1 MSLINFQA
9 LGCRLNEAEIEQWSH
24 EYQQFGHTI
33 TTDYEE
39 ADVIVFNSCAVTSE
53 ADKKSKKLIN
63 RLHRKNSKAHLV
75 VTGCHATLN
84 KEQLAE
90 NLGVDLVVSNDQK
103 NDLVE
108 HSLSQFELDSV
119 ALNQEV
125 SHSIFKRGKQR
136 AFIKVQDGCRY
147 RCTFCIVT
155 IARGAE
161 QSRDKISI
169 ITEINALHSQG
180 VQECVLTG
188 VHVGGY
194 GSDIGSNLYE
204 LIYDILDKTTIPRI
218 RLASV
223 EPWDLPPEFFSLFD
237 NDRLMPHMHLPIQ
250 SGSDTVLRRM
260 ARRCKTKE
268 FSALVEQAKT
278 AVEHFNITTDVIV
291 GFPGETEQEWQ
302 ESFDYIAKTGFGGL
316 HIFTYSPREGTKA
329 AGLANQ
335 VEQAVKKERSKQLHE
350 LEVQLKKQAM
360 TGVLGQTCDVMWE
373 NESADGSGRWQG
385 HTPHFHKVVTFD
397 QHLQPSQVSQITLGS
412 YSEEDRVLLTDSAQ
426 ASGSLELPLSFLSTT
441 R

>member
-9 LGCRLNEAEIEQWSH
+9 LGCRLNEAEIEQWSQ
-24 EYQQFGHTI
+24 EYQQYGHQI
-33 TTDYEE
+33 TTDSTE
-39 ADVIVFNSCAVTSE
+39 ADLIVFNSCAVTSE

-63 RLHRKNSKAHLV
+63 RLHKHNPQVNLL

-84 KEQLAE
+84 KDALAL
-90 NLGVDLVVSNDQK
+90 NLGVDLIISNEQK
-103 NDLVE
+103 NELVD
-108 HSLSQFELDSV
+108 HSLDVFELNKV
-119 ALNQEV
+119 KQNQYIE
-125 SHSIFKRGKQR
+125 HCIFKRGKQR

-161 QSRDKISI
+161 QSREKQVI
-169 ITEINALHSQG
+169 INEINTLHMQG

-194 GSDIGSNLYE
+194 GSDINSNLYE
-204 LIYDILDKTTIPRI
+204 LIHDILDKTTIPRV

-223 EPWDLPPEFFSLFD
+223 EPWDLPEQFFSLFD

-268 FSALVEQAKT
+268 FSQIVEKAKL
-278 AVEHFNITTDVIV
+278 AVEDFNITTDVIV
-291 GFPGETEQEWQ
+291 GFPGETEVEWQ
-302 ESFDYIAKTGFGGL
+302 QSFDFIKNTGFGSL

-335 VEQAVKKERSKQLHE
+335 VDVSIKKQRSKQLHE
-350 LEVQLKKQAM
+350 LEIDLKKNAM
-360 TGVLGQTCDVMWE
+360 NALVGKSCDVMWE
-373 NESADGSGRWQG
+373 NETADGSGIWQG
-385 HTPHFHKVVTFD
+385 HTPHFHKVICAD
-397 QHLQPSQVSQITLGS
+397 AQLQKSQISRINLAA
-412 YSEEDRVLLTDSAQ
+412 YSLQNQILQADSNQ
-426 ASGSLELPLSFLSTT
+426 MSIEFDISSLKIT

>member
-9 LGCRLNEAEIEQWSH
+9 LGCRLNEAEIEQWSQ
-24 EYQQFGHTI
+24 EYQQYGHQI
-33 TTDYEE
+33 TTDSKE
-39 ADVIVFNSCAVTSE
+39 ADIIVFNSCSVTSE

-63 RLHRKNSKAHLV
+63 RLHNQNPSANLV

-84 KEQLAE
+84 KEQLAD
-90 NLGVDLVVSNDQK
+90 NLGVDLIMSNDQK
-103 NDLVE
+103 DSLVE
-108 HSLSQFELDSV
+108 HSLDYFDLDKTLQKQHV
-119 ALNQEV
+119 E
-125 SHSIFKRGKQR
+125 HSIFKRGRQR

-161 QSRDKISI
+161 QSRSKQAIIS
-169 ITEINALHSQG
+169 EINTLHAQG

-194 GSDIGSNLYE
+194 GSDIDSNLYE
-204 LIYDILDKTTIPRI
+204 LIYDILDKTSIPRI

-223 EPWDLPPEFFSLFD
+223 EPWDLPLQFFSLFD

-260 ARRCKTKE
+260 ARRCKTNE
-268 FSALVEQAKT
+268 FSAIVEKAKT

-291 GFPGETEQEWQ
+291 GFPGETEQEWK
-302 ESFDYIAKTGFGGL
+302 ESYEYIKNTGFGSL

-329 AGLANQ
+329 AKLDNQ
-335 VEQAVKKERSKQLHE
+335 IDQVVKKQRSKQLHE
-350 LEVQLKKQAM
+350 LEIKLKHQSMNAL
-360 TGVLGQTCDVMWE
+360 VGQSCDVMWE
-373 NESADGSGRWQG
+373 NESSDGSGIWQG
-385 HTPHFHKVVTFD
+385 HTPHFHKVRCHDSDLKT
-397 QHLQPSQVSQITLGS
+397 SQITSVKLHA
-412 YSEEDRVLLTDSAQ
+412 YAEEDQVLLSNNIK
-426 ASGSLELPLSFLSTT
+426 SVVEPKTT
-441 R
+441 F